1 MSASGPL
8 RHSYRTPVPR
18 FDPRRVRR
26 TSCLGRVDILSVE
39 GGAVACLTFPT
50 PNCMLRVP
58 VMSEQKIPR
67 YKAYDHPAGGWGAAG
82 ATAKVLMQQSVI
94 AKGSKALLSMNQ
106 PGGFKCPSCAF
117 PDADHTK
124 KLEFCENGAKAL
136 AWEATKHRATREFF
150 AEHTVQEL
158 MAQSDY
164 WLEMQGRLTEPMRYD
179 PVSDHYV
186 PCSWDEAFALIGRHL
201 QALSSPHEAEFYTS
215 GRTPNE
221 AAFLYSIFV
230 REFGTN
236 NFPDCSNMCHEPT
249 SRGLPPAIG
258 VGKGTIVLDDFE
270 HAEAIFVIGQ
280 NTGTNSPRMMSNL
293 VEARKRNAPIVAVN
307 PMPERALI
315 RFAEPQDVVQ
325 MATFGSTEISSEFV
339 HIRIGGDLA
348 LIKGIMKAMFERE
361 AAGESVLDHEFL
373 TEHTVGLE
381 ALREEVMSLE
391 WSQIVQVSGIKKE
404 QILRCAEIYIRSR
417 ATIIC
422 YGMGLTQHQQGSRLL
437 QQVANLL
444 MLRGN
449 FGKPGAGIAPIRGH
463 SNVQGDRTVG
473 IDEKPTQRY
482 LDQVRD
488 VFGFEPP
495 REHGHHVVESIEAML
510 AGTAKVFIG
519 MGGNFIHAVPDTEIA
534 YRAMRGLELTV
545 GIATKLN
552 RGHLVHGKEA
562 LILPVVARSEWIHT
576 PLGEQFVTIEDA
588 MSNVTASRGVLEP
601 VSEHVLPE
609 VEIVCRMA
617 MATLPDSKVDWA
629 ACMHDYNHVRE
640 LIAAVYPSIY
650 ADFNERIQAPRGF
663 HLDIPPRRREW
674 PTPNGK
680 ANILV
685 LPGLEVND
693 LVEDPTMLRLAT
705 VRSHDQYNTTIYSY
719 NDRYRGVY
727 NDRMILF
734 MNLEDRVARGI
745 GKEEQVSLETISSD
759 GVCRRVDGLTV
770 LDYPMPRGAIA
781 GYYPELN
788 PLLPLDYFDRI
799 SGTPAAK
806 SIPVR
811 VVISQ

>member
-1 MSASGPL
+1 
-8 RHSYRTPVPR
+8 
-18 FDPRRVRR
+18 
-26 TSCLGRVDILSVE
+26 
-39 GGAVACLTFPT
+39 
-50 PNCMLRVP
+50 
-58 VMSEQKIPR
+58 MSEQKPPR
-67 YKAYDHPAGGWGAAG
+67 YKPYNQPAGGWGAAG
-82 ATAKVLMQQSVI
+82 ATAKVLLQQSVI
-94 AKGSKALLSMNQ
+94 GKGSKALLAMNQ

-117 PDADHTK
+117 PDADERK

-136 AWEATKHRATREFF
+136 AWEATQFRAGRELF
-150 AEHTVQEL
+150 AQYTVTEL
-158 MAQSDY
+158 MAQTDY

-179 PVSDHYV
+179 AATDHYV
-186 PCSWDEAFALIGRHL
+186 PCSWDDAFALIGRHL
-201 QALSSPHEAEFYTS
+201 QALDSPHQAEFYTS

-258 VGKGTIVLDDFE
+258 VGKGTIVLQDFE

-293 VEARKRNAPIVAVN
+293 VEARKRGIPIVAVN

-325 MATFGSTEISSEFV
+325 MATFGSTEITSEFV

-348 LIKGIMKAMFERE
+348 LIKGMMKVMFERE
-361 AAGESVLDHEFL
+361 AQGERVLDHDFL
-373 TEHTVGLE
+373 SEHTVGLE
-381 ALREEVMSLE
+381 ALREDVMAQDWDE
-391 WSQIVQVSGIKKE
+391 IVQVSGISQA
-404 QILRCAEIYIRSR
+404 QIRRCAEIYIRSK
-417 ATIIC
+417 ATVIC
-422 YGMGLTQHQQGSRLL
+422 YGMGLTQHQYGSRLL
-437 QQVANLL
+437 QQVASLL

-449 FGKPGAGIAPIRGH
+449 FGKPGAGIGPIRGH

-473 IDEKPTQRY
+473 IDEKPKPAY
-482 LDQVRD
+482 LDRVQQ
-488 VFGFEPP
+488 VFGFDPP

-510 AGTAKVFIG
+510 DGSAKVFIG
-519 MGGNFIHAVPDTEIA
+519 LGGNFIHAVPDTPRA
-534 YRAMRGLELTV
+534 YEAMRGLDLTV

-552 RGHLVHGKEA
+552 RGHLVHGRDA
-562 LILPVVARSEWIHT
+562 LILPVVARSERIVT
-576 PLGEQFVTIEDA
+576 PAGEQFVTIEDA

-601 VSEHVLPE
+601 VSTEVLPE

-617 MATLPDSKVDWA
+617 MAALPDSKVDWA
-629 ACMHDYNHVRE
+629 RCMHDYAPIRD
-640 LIAAVYPSIY
+640 LIAAVYPEIY
-650 ADFNERIQAPRGF
+650 TGFNERIQQPHGF
-663 HLDIPPRRREW
+663 HLDIPPRRRVW

-685 LPGLEVND
+685 MPGLDVD
-693 LVEDPTMLRLAT
+693 DPVHDPDMLRLAT

-727 NDRMILF
+727 NDRMVLF
-734 MNLEDRVARGI
+734 MNIEDRLARGLQ
-745 GKEEQVSLETISSD
+745 KEALVSLETISGD
-759 GVCRRVDGLTV
+759 GVQRRIEGLTV
-770 LDYPMPRGAIA
+770 LDYPMPRGALA

-788 PLLPLDYFDRI
+788 PLLPLDYYDRI

-811 VVISQ
+811 VQAMAAAIA

>member
-1 MSASGPL
+1 
-8 RHSYRTPVPR
+8 
-18 FDPRRVRR
+18 
-26 TSCLGRVDILSVE
+26 
-39 GGAVACLTFPT
+39 
-50 PNCMLRVP
+50 
-58 VMSEQKIPR
+58 MSEQKPPR
-67 YKAYDHPAGGWGAAG
+67 YKPYNQPAGGWGAAG
-82 ATAKVLMQQSVI
+82 ATAKVLLQQSVI
-94 AKGSKALLSMNQ
+94 GKGSKALLAMNQ

-117 PDADHTK
+117 PDADERK

-136 AWEATKHRATREFF
+136 AWEATQFRAGRELF
-150 AEHTVQEL
+150 AQHTVTEL
-158 MAQSDY
+158 MAQTDY

-179 PVSDHYV
+179 AATDHYV
-186 PCSWDEAFALIGRHL
+186 PCSWDDAFALIGRHL
-201 QALSSPHEAEFYTS
+201 QALDSPHQAEFYTS

-258 VGKGTIVLDDFE
+258 VGKGTIVLQDFE

-293 VEARKRNAPIVAVN
+293 VEARKRGIPIVAVN

-325 MATFGSTEISSEFV
+325 MATFGSTEITSEFV

-348 LIKGIMKAMFERE
+348 LIKGMMKVMFERE
-361 AAGESVLDHEFL
+361 AQGERVLDHDFL
-373 TEHTVGLE
+373 SEHTVGLE
-381 ALREEVMSLE
+381 ALREDVMAQDWDE
-391 WSQIVQVSGIKKE
+391 IVQVSGISQA
-404 QILRCAEIYIRSR
+404 QIRRCAEIYIRSK
-417 ATIIC
+417 ATVIC
-422 YGMGLTQHQQGSRLL
+422 YGMGLTQHQYGSRLL
-437 QQVANLL
+437 QQVASLL

-449 FGKPGAGIAPIRGH
+449 FGKPGAGIGPIRGH

-473 IDEKPTQRY
+473 IDEKPKPAY
-482 LDQVRD
+482 LDRVQQ
-488 VFGFEPP
+488 VFGFDPP

-510 AGTAKVFIG
+510 DGSARVFIG
-519 MGGNFIHAVPDTEIA
+519 LGGNFIHAVPDTPRA
-534 YRAMRGLELTV
+534 YEAMRGLDLTV

-552 RGHLVHGKEA
+552 RGHLVHGRDA
-562 LILPVVARSEWIHT
+562 LILPVVARSERIVT
-576 PLGEQFVTIEDA
+576 PAGEQFVTIEDA

-601 VSEHVLPE
+601 VSTEVLPE

-617 MATLPDSKVDWA
+617 MAALPDSKVDWA
-629 ACMHDYNHVRE
+629 RCMHDYAPIRD
-640 LIAAVYPSIY
+640 LIAAVYPEIY
-650 ADFNERIQAPRGF
+650 TGFNERIQQPHGF
-663 HLDIPPRRREW
+663 HLDIPPRRRVW

-685 LPGLEVND
+685 MPGLDVD
-693 LVEDPTMLRLAT
+693 DPVHDPDMLRLAT

-727 NDRMILF
+727 NDRMVLF
-734 MNLEDRVARGI
+734 MNIEDRLARGLQ
-745 GKEEQVSLETISSD
+745 KEALVSLETISGD
-759 GVCRRVDGLTV
+759 GVQRRIEGLTV
-770 LDYPMPRGAIA
+770 LDYPMPRGALA

-788 PLLPLDYFDRI
+788 PLLPLDYYDRI

-811 VVISQ
+811 VQAMAAAIA

>member
-1 MSASGPL
+1 
-8 RHSYRTPVPR
+8 
-18 FDPRRVRR
+18 
-26 TSCLGRVDILSVE
+26 
-39 GGAVACLTFPT
+39 
-50 PNCMLRVP
+50 
-58 VMSEQKIPR
+58 MSEQKPPR
-67 YKAYDHPAGGWGAAG
+67 YKPYNQPAGGWGAAG
-82 ATAKVLMQQSVI
+82 ATARVLLQQSVI
-94 AKGSKALLSMNQ
+94 GKGAKALLAMNQ

-117 PDADHTK
+117 PDADERR

-136 AWEATKHRATREFF
+136 AWEATEFRTGRELF
-150 AEHTVQEL
+150 ARHTVTEL
-158 MAQSDY
+158 MAQTDY

-179 PVSDHYV
+179 AATDHYV
-186 PCSWDEAFALIGRHL
+186 PCSWDDAFALIGRHL
-201 QALSSPHEAEFYTS
+201 QALDSPHQAEFYTS

-258 VGKGTIVLDDFE
+258 VGKGTIVLQDFE

-293 VEARKRNAPIVAVN
+293 VEARKRGIPIVAVN
-307 PMPERALI
+307 PMPERAPI

-325 MATFGSTEISSEFV
+325 MATLGSTEITSEFV

-348 LIKGIMKAMFERE
+348 LIKGMMKVMFERE
-361 AAGESVLDHEFL
+361 AQGERVLDHDFL
-373 TEHTVGLE
+373 SEHTVGLE
-381 ALREEVMSLE
+381 ALREDVMAQD
-391 WSQIVQVSGIKKE
+391 WDQIVQVSGISQA
-404 QILRCAEIYIRSR
+404 QIRRCAEIYIRSK
-417 ATIIC
+417 ATVIC
-422 YGMGLTQHQQGSRLL
+422 YGMGLTQHQYGSRLL

-444 MLRGN
+444 LLRGN
-449 FGKPGAGIAPIRGH
+449 FGKPGAGIGPIRGH

-473 IDEKPTQRY
+473 IDEKPKPAY
-482 LDQVRD
+482 LDRVQQ
-488 VFGFEPP
+488 VFGFDPP

-510 AGTAKVFIG
+510 AGSAKVFIG
-519 MGGNFIHAVPDTEIA
+519 LGGNFIHAVPDTPRA
-534 YRAMRGLELTV
+534 YEAMRGLDLTV

-552 RGHLVHGKEA
+552 RGHLVHGRDA
-562 LILPVVARSEWIHT
+562 LILPVVARSERIVT
-576 PLGEQFVTIEDA
+576 PAGEQFVTIEDA

-601 VSEHVLPE
+601 VSADVLPE

-617 MATLPDSKVDWA
+617 LATLPDSRVDWA
-629 ACMHDYNHVRE
+629 GCMHDYALIRE
-640 LIAAVYPSIY
+640 LIAAVYPEIY
-650 ADFNERIQAPRGF
+650 TGFNERIQQPHGF
-663 HLDIPPRRREW
+663 HLDIPPRRRVW

-685 LPGLEVND
+685 MPGLDVD
-693 LVEDPTMLRLAT
+693 DPVHDPDMLRLAT

-727 NDRMILF
+727 NDRMVLF
-734 MNLEDRVARGI
+734 MNIEDRLARGLE
-745 GKEEQVSLETISSD
+745 KEARVILETISGD
-759 GVCRRVDGLTV
+759 GVQRRVEGLTV
-770 LDYPMPRGAIA
+770 LDYPMPRGALA

-788 PLLPLDYFDRI
+788 PLLPLDYYDRI

-811 VVISQ
+811 MRAMAAVA

>member
-1 MSASGPL
+1 
-8 RHSYRTPVPR
+8 
-18 FDPRRVRR
+18 
-26 TSCLGRVDILSVE
+26 
-39 GGAVACLTFPT
+39 
-50 PNCMLRVP
+50 
-58 VMSEQKIPR
+58 MSEQKPLR
-67 YKAYDHPAGGWGAAG
+67 YKPYNQPAGGWGAAG
-82 ATAKVLMQQSVI
+82 ATAKVLLQQSVI
-94 AKGSKALLSMNQ
+94 GKGSKALLAMNQ

-117 PDADHTK
+117 PDADERK

-136 AWEATKHRATREFF
+136 AWEATQFRAGRELF
-150 AEHTVQEL
+150 ARYTVTEL
-158 MAQSDY
+158 MAQTDY

-179 PVSDHYV
+179 AATDHYV
-186 PCSWDEAFALIGRHL
+186 PCSWDDAFALIGRHL
-201 QALSSPHEAEFYTS
+201 QALDSPHQAEFYTS

-258 VGKGTIVLDDFE
+258 VGKGTIVLQDFE

-293 VEARKRNAPIVAVN
+293 VEARKRGIPIVAVN

-325 MATFGSTEISSEFV
+325 MATFGSTEITSEFV

-348 LIKGIMKAMFERE
+348 LIKGMMKVMFERE
-361 AAGESVLDHEFL
+361 AQGERVLDHDFL
-373 TEHTVGLE
+373 SEHTVGLE
-381 ALREEVMSLE
+381 ALREDVMAQD
-391 WSQIVQVSGIKKE
+391 WDQIVQVSGISQA
-404 QILRCAEIYIRSR
+404 QIRRCAEIYIRSK
-417 ATIIC
+417 ATVIC
-422 YGMGLTQHQQGSRLL
+422 YGMGLTQHQYGSRLL

-444 MLRGN
+444 LLRGN
-449 FGKPGAGIAPIRGH
+449 FGKPGAGIGPIRGH

-473 IDEKPTQRY
+473 IDEKPKPAY
-482 LDQVRD
+482 LDRVQQ
-488 VFGFEPP
+488 VFGFDPP

-510 AGTAKVFIG
+510 DGSAKVFIG
-519 MGGNFIHAVPDTEIA
+519 LGGNFIHAVPDTPRA
-534 YRAMRGLELTV
+534 YEAMRGLELTV

-552 RGHLVHGKEA
+552 RGHLVHGRDA
-562 LILPVVARSEWIHT
+562 LILPVVARSERIVT
-576 PLGEQFVTIEDA
+576 PAGEQFVTIEDA

-601 VSEHVLPE
+601 VSAEVLPE

-617 MATLPDSKVDWA
+617 LATLPDSRVDWA
-629 ACMHDYNHVRE
+629 GCMHDYAPIRE
-640 LIAAVYPSIY
+640 LIAAVYPEIY
-650 ADFNERIQAPRGF
+650 TGFNERIQQPHGF
-663 HLDIPPRRREW
+663 HLDIPPRRRVW

-685 LPGLEVND
+685 MPGLDVD
-693 LVEDPTMLRLAT
+693 DPVHDPDMLRLAT

-727 NDRMILF
+727 NDRMVLF
-734 MNLEDRVARGI
+734 MNIEDRLARGLEK
-745 GKEEQVSLETISSD
+745 GALVSLETISGD
-759 GVCRRVDGLTV
+759 GVQRRIEGLTV
-770 LDYPMPRGAIA
+770 LDYPMPRGALA

-788 PLLPLDYFDRI
+788 PLLPLDYYDRI

-811 VVISQ
+811 MRAMPAAIA

>member
-1 MSASGPL
+1 
-8 RHSYRTPVPR
+8 
-18 FDPRRVRR
+18 
-26 TSCLGRVDILSVE
+26 
-39 GGAVACLTFPT
+39 
-50 PNCMLRVP
+50 
-58 VMSEQKIPR
+58 MSEQKPPR
-67 YKAYDHPAGGWGAAG
+67 YKPYNQPAGGWGAAG
-82 ATAKVLMQQSVI
+82 ATAKVLLQQSVI
-94 AKGSKALLSMNQ
+94 GKGSKALLAMNQ

-117 PDADHTK
+117 PDADERK

-136 AWEATKHRATREFF
+136 AWEATQFRAGRALF
-150 AEHTVQEL
+150 AQHTVTEL
-158 MAQSDY
+158 MAQTDY

-179 PVSDHYV
+179 AATDHYV
-186 PCSWDEAFALIGRHL
+186 PCSWDDAFALIGRHL
-201 QALSSPHEAEFYTS
+201 QALDSPHQAEFYTS

-258 VGKGTIVLDDFE
+258 VGKGTIVLQDFE

-293 VEARKRNAPIVAVN
+293 VEARKRGIPIVAVN

-325 MATFGSTEISSEFV
+325 MATFGSTEITSEFV

-348 LIKGIMKAMFERE
+348 LIKGMMKVMFERE
-361 AAGESVLDHEFL
+361 AQGERVLDHDFL
-373 TEHTVGLE
+373 SEHTVGLE
-381 ALREEVMSLE
+381 ALREDVMAQDWDE
-391 WSQIVQVSGIKKE
+391 IVQVSGISQA
-404 QILRCAEIYIRSR
+404 QIRRCAEIYIRSK
-417 ATIIC
+417 ATVIC
-422 YGMGLTQHQQGSRLL
+422 YGMGLTQHQYGSRLL
-437 QQVANLL
+437 QQVASLL

-449 FGKPGAGIAPIRGH
+449 FGKPGAGIGPIRGH

-473 IDEKPTQRY
+473 IDEKPKPAY
-482 LDQVRD
+482 LDRVQQ
-488 VFGFEPP
+488 VFGFDPP
-495 REHGHHVVESIEAML
+495 RKHGHHVVESIEAML
-510 AGTAKVFIG
+510 DGSAKVFIG
-519 MGGNFIHAVPDTEIA
+519 LGGNFIHAVPDTPRA
-534 YRAMRGLELTV
+534 YEAMRGLDLTV

-552 RGHLVHGKEA
+552 RGHLVHGRDA
-562 LILPVVARSEWIHT
+562 LILPVVARSERIVT
-576 PLGEQFVTIEDA
+576 PVGEQFVTIEDA

-601 VSEHVLPE
+601 VSTEVLPE

-617 MATLPDSKVDWA
+617 MAALPHSKVDWA
-629 ACMHDYNHVRE
+629 RCMHDYAPIRD
-640 LIAAVYPSIY
+640 LIAAVYPEIY
-650 ADFNERIQAPRGF
+650 TGFNERIQQPHGF
-663 HLDIPPRRREW
+663 HLDIPPRRRVW

-685 LPGLEVND
+685 MPGLDVD
-693 LVEDPTMLRLAT
+693 DPVHDPDMLRLAT

-727 NDRMILF
+727 NDRMVLF
-734 MNLEDRVARGI
+734 MNIEDRLARGLQ
-745 GKEEQVSLETISSD
+745 KEALVSLETISGD
-759 GVCRRVDGLTV
+759 GVQRRIEGLTV
-770 LDYPMPRGAIA
+770 LDYPMPRGALA

-788 PLLPLDYFDRI
+788 PLLPLDYYDRI

-811 VVISQ
+811 VQAMAAAIA

>member
-1 MSASGPL
+1 
-8 RHSYRTPVPR
+8 
-18 FDPRRVRR
+18 
-26 TSCLGRVDILSVE
+26 
-39 GGAVACLTFPT
+39 
-50 PNCMLRVP
+50 
-58 VMSEQKIPR
+58 MSEQKPPR
-67 YKAYDHPAGGWGAAG
+67 YKPYNQPAGGWGAAG
-82 ATAKVLMQQSVI
+82 ATAKVLLQQSVI
-94 AKGSKALLSMNQ
+94 GKGSKALLAMNQ

-117 PDADHTK
+117 PDADERK

-136 AWEATKHRATREFF
+136 AWEATQFRAGRELF
-150 AEHTVQEL
+150 AQHTVTEL
-158 MAQSDY
+158 MAQTDY

-179 PVSDHYV
+179 ASTDHYV

-201 QALSSPHEAEFYTS
+201 QALDSPHQAEFYTS

-258 VGKGTIVLDDFE
+258 VGKGTIVLQDFE

-293 VEARKRNAPIVAVN
+293 VEARKRGIPIVAVN

-315 RFAEPQDVVQ
+315 RFAEPQDMVQ
-325 MATFGSTEISSEFV
+325 MATFGSTEITSEFV

-348 LIKGIMKAMFERE
+348 LIKGMMKVMFERE
-361 AAGESVLDHEFL
+361 AQGERVLDHDFL
-373 TEHTVGLE
+373 AEHTVGLD
-381 ALREEVMSLE
+381 ALRADVMAQDWNE
-391 WSQIVQVSGIKKE
+391 IVQVSGITQA
-404 QILRCAEIYIRSR
+404 QIRRCAEIYIRSK
-417 ATIIC
+417 ATVIC
-422 YGMGLTQHQQGSRLL
+422 YGMGLTQHQYGSTLL

-444 MLRGN
+444 LLRGN
-449 FGKPGAGIAPIRGH
+449 FGKPGAGIGPIRGH

-473 IDEKPTQRY
+473 IDEKPKPAY
-482 LDQVRD
+482 LDRVQQ
-488 VFGFEPP
+488 VFGFDPP

-510 AGTAKVFIG
+510 DGSAKVFIG
-519 MGGNFIHAVPDTEIA
+519 MGGNFIHAVPDTPRA
-534 YRAMRGLELTV
+534 YEAMRGLELTV

-552 RGHLVHGKEA
+552 RGHLVHGRDA
-562 LILPVVARSEWIHT
+562 LILPVVARSERIVT
-576 PLGEQFVTIEDA
+576 PAGEQFVTIEDA

-601 VSEHVLPE
+601 VSTDVLPE

-617 MATLPDSKVDWA
+617 VATLPHSQVDWA
-629 ACMHDYNHVRE
+629 GCMHDYAPIRE
-640 LIAAVYPSIY
+640 LIAAVYPEIY
-650 ADFNERIQAPRGF
+650 TGFNERIQQPHGF
-663 HLDIPPRRREW
+663 HLDIPPRRRVW

-685 LPGLEVND
+685 MPGLDVD
-693 LVEDPTMLRLAT
+693 APVDDPEMLRLAT

-727 NDRMILF
+727 NDRMVLF
-734 MNLEDRVARGI
+734 MNIEDRLARGLE
-745 GKEEQVSLETISSD
+745 KEALVSLETISGD
-759 GVCRRVDGLTV
+759 GVNRRIEGLTV
-770 LDYPMPRGAIA
+770 LDYPMPRGALA

-788 PLLPLDYFDRI
+788 PLLPLDYYDRV

-811 VVISQ
+811 MRAMAEAIA

>member
-1 MSASGPL
+1 
-8 RHSYRTPVPR
+8 
-18 FDPRRVRR
+18 
-26 TSCLGRVDILSVE
+26 
-39 GGAVACLTFPT
+39 
-50 PNCMLRVP
+50 
-58 VMSEQKIPR
+58 MSEQKPPR
-67 YKAYDHPAGGWGAAG
+67 YKPYNQPAGGWGAAG
-82 ATAKVLMQQSVI
+82 ATAKVLLQQSVI
-94 AKGSKALLSMNQ
+94 GKGSKALLAMNQ

-117 PDADHTK
+117 PDADERK

-136 AWEATKHRATREFF
+136 AWEATQFRAGRELF
-150 AEHTVQEL
+150 AQHTVTEL
-158 MAQSDY
+158 MAQTDY

-179 PVSDHYV
+179 ASTDHYV

-201 QALSSPHEAEFYTS
+201 QALDSPHQAEFYTS

-258 VGKGTIVLDDFE
+258 VGKGTIVLQDFE

-293 VEARKRNAPIVAVN
+293 VEARKRGIPIVAVN

-315 RFAEPQDVVQ
+315 RFAEPQDMVQ
-325 MATFGSTEISSEFV
+325 MATFGSTEITSEFV

-348 LIKGIMKAMFERE
+348 LIKGMMKVMFERE
-361 AAGESVLDHEFL
+361 AQGERVLDHEFL
-373 TEHTVGLE
+373 SEHTVGLE
-381 ALREEVMSLE
+381 ALREDVLAQDWDE
-391 WSQIVQVSGIKKE
+391 IVQVSGITQA
-404 QILRCAEIYIRSR
+404 QIRRCAEIYIRSK
-417 ATIIC
+417 ATVIC
-422 YGMGLTQHQQGSRLL
+422 YGMGLTQHQYGSTLL

-444 MLRGN
+444 LLRGN
-449 FGKPGAGIAPIRGH
+449 FGKPGAGIGPIRGH

-473 IDEKPTQRY
+473 IDEKPKPAY
-482 LDQVRD
+482 LDRVQQ
-488 VFGFEPP
+488 VFGFDPP

-510 AGTAKVFIG
+510 DGSAKVFIG
-519 MGGNFIHAVPDTEIA
+519 MGGNFIHAVPDTPRA
-534 YRAMRGLELTV
+534 YEAMRGLELTV

-552 RGHLVHGKEA
+552 RGHLVHGRDA
-562 LILPVVARSEWIHT
+562 LILPVVARSERIVT
-576 PLGEQFVTIEDA
+576 PAGEQFVTIEDA

-601 VSEHVLPE
+601 VSTDVLPE

-617 MATLPDSKVDWA
+617 MATLPHSKVDWA
-629 ACMHDYNHVRE
+629 GCMHDYAPIRE
-640 LIAAVYPSIY
+640 LIAAVYPEIY
-650 ADFNERIQAPRGF
+650 TGFNERIQQPHGF
-663 HLDIPPRRREW
+663 HLDIPPRRRVW

-685 LPGLEVND
+685 MPGLDVD
-693 LVEDPTMLRLAT
+693 APVDDPGMLRLAT

-727 NDRMILF
+727 NDRMVLF
-734 MNLEDRVARGI
+734 MNIEDRLARGLE
-745 GKEEQVSLETISSD
+745 KEALVCLETISGD
-759 GVCRRVDGLTV
+759 GVQRRIEGLTV
-770 LDYPMPRGAIA
+770 LDYPMPRGALA

-788 PLLPLDYFDRI
+788 PLLPLDYYDRV

-811 VVISQ
+811 MRAMAEAIA

>member
-1 MSASGPL
+1 
-8 RHSYRTPVPR
+8 
-18 FDPRRVRR
+18 
-26 TSCLGRVDILSVE
+26 
-39 GGAVACLTFPT
+39 
-50 PNCMLRVP
+50 
-58 VMSEQKIPR
+58 MSEQKPPR
-67 YKAYDHPAGGWGAAG
+67 YKPYNQPAGGWGAAG
-82 ATAKVLMQQSVI
+82 ATAKVLLQQSVI
-94 AKGSKALLSMNQ
+94 GKGSKALLAMNQ

-117 PDADHTK
+117 PDADERK

-136 AWEATKHRATREFF
+136 AWEATQFRAGRELF
-150 AEHTVQEL
+150 AQHTVTEL
-158 MAQSDY
+158 MAQTDY

-179 PVSDHYV
+179 ASTDHYV

-201 QALSSPHEAEFYTS
+201 QALDSPHQAEFYTS

-258 VGKGTIVLDDFE
+258 VGKGTIVLQDFE

-293 VEARKRNAPIVAVN
+293 VEARKRGIPIVAVN

-315 RFAEPQDVVQ
+315 RFAEPQDMVQ
-325 MATFGSTEISSEFV
+325 MATFGSTEITSEFV

-348 LIKGIMKAMFERE
+348 LIKGMMKVMFERE
-361 AAGESVLDHEFL
+361 AQGERVLDHEFL
-373 TEHTVGLE
+373 SEHTVGLE
-381 ALREEVMSLE
+381 ALREDVLAQDWDE
-391 WSQIVQVSGIKKE
+391 IVEVSGITQA
-404 QILRCAEIYIRSR
+404 QIRRCAEIYIRSK
-417 ATIIC
+417 ATVIC
-422 YGMGLTQHQQGSRLL
+422 YGMGLTQHQYGSTLL

-444 MLRGN
+444 LLRGN
-449 FGKPGAGIAPIRGH
+449 FGKPGAGIGPIRGH

-473 IDEKPTQRY
+473 IDEKPKPAY
-482 LDQVRD
+482 LDRVQQ
-488 VFGFEPP
+488 VFGFDPP

-510 AGTAKVFIG
+510 DGSAKVFIG
-519 MGGNFIHAVPDTEIA
+519 MGGNFIHAVPDTPRA
-534 YRAMRGLELTV
+534 YEAMRGLELTV

-552 RGHLVHGKEA
+552 RGHLVHGRDA
-562 LILPVVARSEWIHT
+562 LILPVVARSERIVT
-576 PLGEQFVTIEDA
+576 PAGEQFVTIEDA

-601 VSEHVLPE
+601 VSTDVLPE

-617 MATLPDSKVDWA
+617 MATLPHSKVDWA
-629 ACMHDYNHVRE
+629 GCMHDYAPIRE
-640 LIAAVYPSIY
+640 LIAAVYPEIY
-650 ADFNERIQAPRGF
+650 TGFNERIQQPHGF
-663 HLDIPPRRREW
+663 HLDIPPRRRVW

-685 LPGLEVND
+685 MPGLDVD
-693 LVEDPTMLRLAT
+693 APVDDPEMLRLAT

-727 NDRMILF
+727 NDRMVLF
-734 MNLEDRVARGI
+734 MNIEDRLARGLE
-745 GKEEQVSLETISSD
+745 KEALVSLETISGD
-759 GVCRRVDGLTV
+759 GVNRRIEGLTV
-770 LDYPMPRGAIA
+770 LDYPMPRGALA

-788 PLLPLDYFDRI
+788 PLLPLDYYDRV

-811 VVISQ
+811 MRAMAEAIA

>member
-1 MSASGPL
+1 
-8 RHSYRTPVPR
+8 
-18 FDPRRVRR
+18 
-26 TSCLGRVDILSVE
+26 
-39 GGAVACLTFPT
+39 
-50 PNCMLRVP
+50 
-58 VMSEQKIPR
+58 MSEQKPPR
-67 YKAYDHPAGGWGAAG
+67 YKPYDQPAGGWGAAG
-82 ATAKVLMQQSVI
+82 ATAKVLLQQSVI
-94 AKGSKALLSMNQ
+94 GKGSKALLAMNQ

-117 PDADHTK
+117 PDADERK

-136 AWEATKHRATREFF
+136 AWEATQFRAGRELF
-150 AEHTVQEL
+150 ARYTVTEL
-158 MAQSDY
+158 MAQTDY

-179 PVSDHYV
+179 AATDHYV
-186 PCSWDEAFALIGRHL
+186 PCSWDDAFALIGRHL
-201 QALSSPHEAEFYTS
+201 QALDSPHQAEFYTS

-258 VGKGTIVLDDFE
+258 VGKGTIVLQDFE

-293 VEARKRNAPIVAVN
+293 VEARKRGIPIVAVN

-325 MATFGSTEISSEFV
+325 MATFGSTAITSEFV

-348 LIKGIMKAMFERE
+348 LIKGMMKVMFERE
-361 AAGESVLDHEFL
+361 AQGERVLDHAFL
-373 TEHTVGLE
+373 AEHTVGLE
-381 ALREEVMSLE
+381 ALREDVLAQD
-391 WSQIVQVSGIKKE
+391 WDQIVQVSGISQA
-404 QILRCAEIYIRSR
+404 QIHRCAEIYIRSN
-417 ATIIC
+417 ATVIC
-422 YGMGLTQHQQGSRLL
+422 YGMGLTQHQYGSRLL

-449 FGKPGAGIAPIRGH
+449 FGKPGAGIGPIRGH

-473 IDEKPTQRY
+473 IDEKPKPAY
-482 LDQVRD
+482 LDRVQQ
-488 VFGFEPP
+488 VFGFDPP

-510 AGTAKVFIG
+510 DGSAKVFIG
-519 MGGNFIHAVPDTEIA
+519 LGGNFIHAVPDTPRA
-534 YRAMRGLELTV
+534 YEAMRGLELTV

-552 RGHLVHGKEA
+552 RGHLVHGRDA
-562 LILPVVARSEWIHT
+562 LILPVVARSERIVT
-576 PLGEQFVTIEDA
+576 PAGEQFVTIEDA

-601 VSEHVLPE
+601 VSADVLPE

-617 MATLPDSKVDWA
+617 LATLPDSRVDWA
-629 ACMHDYNHVRE
+629 GCMHDYAPIRE
-640 LIAAVYPSIY
+640 LIAAVYPEIY
-650 ADFNERIQAPRGF
+650 TGFNERIQQPQGF
-663 HLDIPPRRREW
+663 HLDIPPRRRVW
-674 PTPNGK
+674 PTPNRK

-685 LPGLEVND
+685 MPGLDVD
-693 LVEDPTMLRLAT
+693 DPVHDPEMLRLAT

-727 NDRMILF
+727 NDRMVLF
-734 MNLEDRVARGI
+734 MNIEDRLARGLE
-745 GKEEQVSLETISSD
+745 KEARVSLETISSD
-759 GVCRRVDGLTV
+759 GVQRRIEGLTV
-770 LDYPMPRGAIA
+770 LDYPMPRGALA

-788 PLLPLDYFDRI
+788 PLLPLDYYDRI

-811 VVISQ
+811 MRPMAAAIG

>member
-1 MSASGPL
+1 
-8 RHSYRTPVPR
+8 
-18 FDPRRVRR
+18 
-26 TSCLGRVDILSVE
+26 
-39 GGAVACLTFPT
+39 
-50 PNCMLRVP
+50 
-58 VMSEQKIPR
+58 MSEQKPPR
-67 YKAYDHPAGGWGAAG
+67 YKPYNQPAGGWGAAG
-82 ATAKVLMQQSVI
+82 ATAKVLLQQSVI
-94 AKGSKALLSMNQ
+94 GKGSKALLAMNQ

-117 PDADHTK
+117 PDADERK

-136 AWEATKHRATREFF
+136 AWEATQFRAGRELF
-150 AEHTVQEL
+150 ARHTVTEL
-158 MAQSDY
+158 MAQTDY

-179 PVSDHYV
+179 AATDHYV
-186 PCSWDEAFALIGRHL
+186 PCSWDDAFALIGRHL
-201 QALSSPHEAEFYTS
+201 QALDSPHQAEFYTS

-258 VGKGTIVLDDFE
+258 VGKGTIVLQDFE

-293 VEARKRNAPIVAVN
+293 VEARKRGIPIVAVN

-315 RFAEPQDVVQ
+315 RFAEPQDMVQ
-325 MATFGSTEISSEFV
+325 MATFGSTEITSEFV

-348 LIKGIMKAMFERE
+348 LIKGMMKVMFERE
-361 AAGESVLDHEFL
+361 AQGERVLDHAFL
-373 TEHTVGLE
+373 AEHTVGLE
-381 ALREEVMSLE
+381 ALREDVMAQDWDE
-391 WSQIVQVSGIKKE
+391 IVQVSGISQA
-404 QILRCAEIYIRSR
+404 QIRRCAEIYIRSN
-417 ATIIC
+417 ATVIC
-422 YGMGLTQHQQGSRLL
+422 YGMGLTQHQYGSRLL

-444 MLRGN
+444 LLRGN
-449 FGKPGAGIAPIRGH
+449 FGKPGAGIGPIRGH

-473 IDEKPTQRY
+473 IDEKPKPAY
-482 LDQVRD
+482 LDRVQQ
-488 VFGFEPP
+488 VFGFDPP

-510 AGTAKVFIG
+510 DGSAKVFIG
-519 MGGNFIHAVPDTEIA
+519 LGGNFIHAVPDTPRA
-534 YRAMRGLELTV
+534 YEAMRGLDLTV

-552 RGHLVHGKEA
+552 RGHLVHGRDA
-562 LILPVVARSEWIHT
+562 LILPVVARSERIFT
-576 PLGEQFVTIEDA
+576 PAGEQFVTIEDA

-601 VSEHVLPE
+601 VSADVLPE

-617 MATLPDSKVDWA
+617 LATLPDSRVDWA
-629 ACMHDYNHVRE
+629 GCMHDYAPIRE
-640 LIAAVYPSIY
+640 LIAAVYPEIY
-650 ADFNERIQAPRGF
+650 TGFNERIQQPHGF
-663 HLDIPPRRREW
+663 HLDIPPRRRVW

-685 LPGLEVND
+685 MPGLDVD
-693 LVEDPTMLRLAT
+693 DPVHDPDMLRLAT

-727 NDRMILF
+727 NDRMVLF
-734 MNLEDRVARGI
+734 MNIEDRLARGLD
-745 GKEEQVSLETISSD
+745 KEARVSLETISGD
-759 GVCRRVDGLTV
+759 GVQRRVEGLTV
-770 LDYPMPRGAIA
+770 LDYPMPRGALA

-788 PLLPLDYFDRI
+788 PLLPLDYYDRL

-811 VVISQ
+811 MRAMAAVA

>member
-1 MSASGPL
+1 
-8 RHSYRTPVPR
+8 
-18 FDPRRVRR
+18 
-26 TSCLGRVDILSVE
+26 
-39 GGAVACLTFPT
+39 
-50 PNCMLRVP
+50 
-58 VMSEQKIPR
+58 MSEQKPPR
-67 YKAYDHPAGGWGAAG
+67 YKPYNQPAGGWGAAG
-82 ATAKVLMQQSVI
+82 ATAKVLLQQSVI
-94 AKGSKALLSMNQ
+94 GKGSKALLAMNQ

-117 PDADHTK
+117 PDADERK

-136 AWEATKHRATREFF
+136 AWEATQFRAGRELF
-150 AEHTVQEL
+150 ARYTVTVL
-158 MAQSDY
+158 MAQTDY

-179 PVSDHYV
+179 AATDHYV
-186 PCSWDEAFALIGRHL
+186 PCSWDDAFALIGRHL
-201 QALSSPHEAEFYTS
+201 QALDSPHQAEFYTS

-258 VGKGTIVLDDFE
+258 VGKGTIVLRDFE

-293 VEARKRNAPIVAVN
+293 VDARKRGIPIVAVN

-315 RFAEPQDVVQ
+315 RFAEPQDMVQ
-325 MATFGSTEISSEFV
+325 MAMFGSTEITSEFV

-348 LIKGIMKAMFERE
+348 LIKGMMKVMFERE
-361 AAGESVLDHEFL
+361 AQGERVLDHDFL
-373 TEHTVGLE
+373 SEHTVGLE
-381 ALREEVMSLE
+381 ALREDVMAQDWDE
-391 WSQIVQVSGIKKE
+391 IVQVSGISQA
-404 QILRCAEIYIRSR
+404 QIRRCAEIYIRSN
-417 ATIIC
+417 ATVIC
-422 YGMGLTQHQQGSRLL
+422 YGMGLTQHQYGSRLL

-444 MLRGN
+444 LLRGN
-449 FGKPGAGIAPIRGH
+449 FGKPGAGIGPIRGH

-473 IDEKPTQRY
+473 IDEKPKPAY
-482 LDQVRD
+482 LDRVQQ
-488 VFGFEPP
+488 VFGFDPP

-510 AGTAKVFIG
+510 DGSAKVFIG
-519 MGGNFIHAVPDTEIA
+519 LGGNFIHAVPDTPRA
-534 YRAMRGLELTV
+534 YEAMRGLDLTV

-552 RGHLVHGKEA
+552 RGHLVHGRDA
-562 LILPVVARSEWIHT
+562 LILPVVARSERIVT
-576 PLGEQFVTIEDA
+576 PAGEQFVTIEDA

-601 VSEHVLPE
+601 VSADVLPE

-617 MATLPDSKVDWA
+617 MAALPRSKVDWA
-629 ACMHDYNHVRE
+629 GCMHDYAPIRE
-640 LIAAVYPSIY
+640 LIAAVYPEIY
-650 ADFNERIQAPRGF
+650 TGFNERIQQPHGF
-663 HLDIPPRRREW
+663 HLDIPPRRRVW

-685 LPGLEVND
+685 MPGLDVD
-693 LVEDPTMLRLAT
+693 DPVHDPDMLRLAT

-727 NDRMILF
+727 NDRMVLF
-734 MNLEDRVARGI
+734 MNIEDRLARGLD
-745 GKEEQVSLETISSD
+745 KEALVSLETISGD
-759 GVCRRVDGLTV
+759 GVQRRIEGLTV
-770 LDYPMPRGAIA
+770 LDYPMPRGALA

-788 PLLPLDYFDRI
+788 PLLPLDYYDRI

-811 VVISQ
+811 MRAMAAAIA

>member
-1 MSASGPL
+1 
-8 RHSYRTPVPR
+8 
-18 FDPRRVRR
+18 
-26 TSCLGRVDILSVE
+26 
-39 GGAVACLTFPT
+39 
-50 PNCMLRVP
+50 
-58 VMSEQKIPR
+58 MSEQKPPR
-67 YKAYDHPAGGWGAAG
+67 YKPYNQPAGGWGAAG
-82 ATAKVLMQQSVI
+82 ATAKVLLQQSVI
-94 AKGSKALLSMNQ
+94 GKGSKALLAMNQ

-117 PDADHTK
+117 PDADERK

-136 AWEATKHRATREFF
+136 AWEATQFRAGRELF
-150 AEHTVQEL
+150 AQHTVTEL
-158 MAQSDY
+158 MAQTDY

-179 PVSDHYV
+179 AATDHYV
-186 PCSWDEAFALIGRHL
+186 PCSWDDAFALIGRHL
-201 QALSSPHEAEFYTS
+201 QALDSPHQAEFYTS

-258 VGKGTIVLDDFE
+258 VGKGTIVLQDFE

-293 VEARKRNAPIVAVN
+293 VEARKRGIPIVAVN

-325 MATFGSTEISSEFV
+325 MATFGSTEITSEFV

-348 LIKGIMKAMFERE
+348 LIKGMMKVMFERE
-361 AAGESVLDHEFL
+361 AQGERVLDHDFL
-373 TEHTVGLE
+373 SEHTVGLE
-381 ALREEVMSLE
+381 ALREDVMAQDWDE
-391 WSQIVQVSGIKKE
+391 IVQVSGISQA
-404 QILRCAEIYIRSR
+404 QIRRCAEIYIRSK
-417 ATIIC
+417 ATVIC
-422 YGMGLTQHQQGSRLL
+422 YGMGLTQHQYGSRLL
-437 QQVANLL
+437 QQVASLL

-449 FGKPGAGIAPIRGH
+449 FGKPGAGIGPIRGH

-473 IDEKPTQRY
+473 IDEKPKPAY
-482 LDQVRD
+482 LDRVQQ
-488 VFGFEPP
+488 VFGFDPP

-510 AGTAKVFIG
+510 DGSAKVFIG
-519 MGGNFIHAVPDTEIA
+519 LGGNFIHAVPDTPRA
-534 YRAMRGLELTV
+534 YEAMRGLDLTV

-552 RGHLVHGKEA
+552 RGHLVHGRDA
-562 LILPVVARSEWIHT
+562 LILPVVARSERIVT
-576 PLGEQFVTIEDA
+576 PAGEQFVTIEDA

-601 VSEHVLPE
+601 VSTEVLPE

-617 MATLPDSKVDWA
+617 MAALPDSKVDWA
-629 ACMHDYNHVRE
+629 RCMYDYAPIRD
-640 LIAAVYPSIY
+640 LIAAVYPEIY
-650 ADFNERIQAPRGF
+650 TGFNERIQQPHGF
-663 HLDIPPRRREW
+663 HLDIPPRRRVW

-685 LPGLEVND
+685 MPGLDVD
-693 LVEDPTMLRLAT
+693 DPVHDPDMLRLAT

-727 NDRMILF
+727 NDRMVLF
-734 MNLEDRVARGI
+734 MNIEDRLARGLQ
-745 GKEEQVSLETISSD
+745 KEALVSLETISGD
-759 GVCRRVDGLTV
+759 GVQRRIEGLTV
-770 LDYPMPRGAIA
+770 LDYPMPRGALA

-788 PLLPLDYFDRI
+788 PLLPLDYYDRI

-811 VVISQ
+811 VQAMAAAIA

>member
-1 MSASGPL
+1 
-8 RHSYRTPVPR
+8 
-18 FDPRRVRR
+18 
-26 TSCLGRVDILSVE
+26 
-39 GGAVACLTFPT
+39 
-50 PNCMLRVP
+50 
-58 VMSEQKIPR
+58 MSEQKPPR
-67 YKAYDHPAGGWGAAG
+67 YKPYNLPAGGWGAAG
-82 ATAKVLMQQSVI
+82 ATAKVLLQQSVI
-94 AKGSKALLSMNQ
+94 GKGSKALLAMNQ

-117 PDADHTK
+117 PDADERK

-136 AWEATKHRATREFF
+136 AWEATQFRAGRELF
-150 AEHTVQEL
+150 AQHTVTEL
-158 MAQSDY
+158 MAQTDY

-179 PVSDHYV
+179 AATDHYV
-186 PCSWDEAFALIGRHL
+186 PCSWDDAFALIGRHL
-201 QALSSPHEAEFYTS
+201 QALDSPHQAEFYTS

-258 VGKGTIVLDDFE
+258 VGKGTIVLQDFE

-293 VEARKRNAPIVAVN
+293 VEARKRGIPIVAVN

-325 MATFGSTEISSEFV
+325 MATFGSTEITSEFV

-348 LIKGIMKAMFERE
+348 LIKGIMKVMFERE
-361 AAGESVLDHEFL
+361 AQGERVLDHDFL
-373 TEHTVGLE
+373 SEHTVGLE
-381 ALREEVMSLE
+381 ALREDVMAQDWDE
-391 WSQIVQVSGIKKE
+391 IVQVSGISQA
-404 QILRCAEIYIRSR
+404 QIRRCAEIYIRSK
-417 ATIIC
+417 ATVIC
-422 YGMGLTQHQQGSRLL
+422 YGMGLTQHQYGSRLL

-449 FGKPGAGIAPIRGH
+449 FGKPGAGIGPIRGH

-473 IDEKPTQRY
+473 IDEKPKPAY
-482 LDQVRD
+482 LDRVQQ
-488 VFGFEPP
+488 VFGFDPP

-510 AGTAKVFIG
+510 DGSAKVFIG
-519 MGGNFIHAVPDTEIA
+519 LGGNFIHAVPDTPRA
-534 YRAMRGLELTV
+534 YEAMRGLDLTV

-552 RGHLVHGKEA
+552 RGHLVHGRDA
-562 LILPVVARSEWIHT
+562 LILPVVARSERIVT
-576 PLGEQFVTIEDA
+576 PAGEQFVTIEDA

-601 VSEHVLPE
+601 VSTEVLPE

-617 MATLPDSKVDWA
+617 MAALPHSKVDWA
-629 ACMHDYNHVRE
+629 RCMHDYAPIRD
-640 LIAAVYPSIY
+640 LIAAVYPEIY
-650 ADFNERIQAPRGF
+650 TGFNERIQQPHGF
-663 HLDIPPRRREW
+663 HLDIPPRRRVW

-685 LPGLEVND
+685 MPGLDVD
-693 LVEDPTMLRLAT
+693 DPVHDPDMLRLAT

-727 NDRMILF
+727 NDRMVLF
-734 MNLEDRVARGI
+734 MNIEDRLARGLQ
-745 GKEEQVSLETISSD
+745 KEALVSLETISGD
-759 GVCRRVDGLTV
+759 GVQRRIEGLTV
-770 LDYPMPRGAIA
+770 LDYPMPRGALA

-788 PLLPLDYFDRI
+788 PLLPLDYYDRI

-811 VVISQ
+811 VQAMAAAIA

>member
-1 MSASGPL
+1 
-8 RHSYRTPVPR
+8 
-18 FDPRRVRR
+18 
-26 TSCLGRVDILSVE
+26 
-39 GGAVACLTFPT
+39 
-50 PNCMLRVP
+50 
-58 VMSEQKIPR
+58 MSEQKPPR
-67 YKAYDHPAGGWGAAG
+67 YKPYNQPAGGWGAAG
-82 ATAKVLMQQSVI
+82 ATAKVLLQQSVI
-94 AKGSKALLSMNQ
+94 GKGSKALLAMNQ

-117 PDADHTK
+117 PDADERK

-136 AWEATKHRATREFF
+136 AWEATQFRAGRELF
-150 AEHTVQEL
+150 ARYTVTEL
-158 MAQSDY
+158 MAQTDY

-179 PVSDHYV
+179 AATDHYV
-186 PCSWDEAFALIGRHL
+186 PCSWDDAFALIGRHL
-201 QALSSPHEAEFYTS
+201 QALDSPHQAEFYTS

-258 VGKGTIVLDDFE
+258 VGKGTIVLQDFE

-293 VEARKRNAPIVAVN
+293 VEARKRGIPIVAVN

-325 MATFGSTEISSEFV
+325 MATFGSTEITSEFV

-348 LIKGIMKAMFERE
+348 LIKGMMKVMFERE
-361 AAGESVLDHEFL
+361 AQGERVLDHDFL
-373 TEHTVGLE
+373 SEHTVGLE
-381 ALREEVMSLE
+381 ALREDVMTQD
-391 WSQIVQVSGIKKE
+391 WDQIVQVSGISQA
-404 QILRCAEIYIRSR
+404 QIRRCAEIYIRSK
-417 ATIIC
+417 ATVIC
-422 YGMGLTQHQQGSRLL
+422 YGMGLTQHQYGSRLL

-444 MLRGN
+444 LLRGN
-449 FGKPGAGIAPIRGH
+449 FGKPGAGIGPIRGH

-473 IDEKPTQRY
+473 IDEKPKPAY
-482 LDQVRD
+482 LDRVQQ
-488 VFGFEPP
+488 VFGFDPP

-510 AGTAKVFIG
+510 DGSAKVFIG
-519 MGGNFIHAVPDTEIA
+519 LGGNFIHAVPDTPRA
-534 YRAMRGLELTV
+534 YEAMRGLELTV

-552 RGHLVHGKEA
+552 RGHLVHGRDA
-562 LILPVVARSEWIHT
+562 LILPVVARSERIVT
-576 PLGEQFVTIEDA
+576 PAGEQFVTIEDA

-601 VSEHVLPE
+601 VSAEVLPE

-617 MATLPDSKVDWA
+617 LATLPDSRVDWA
-629 ACMHDYNHVRE
+629 GCMHDYAPIRE
-640 LIAAVYPSIY
+640 LIAAVYPEIY
-650 ADFNERIQAPRGF
+650 TGFNERIQQPHGF
-663 HLDIPPRRREW
+663 HLDIPPRRRVW

-685 LPGLEVND
+685 MPGLDVD
-693 LVEDPTMLRLAT
+693 DPVHDPDMLRLAT
-705 VRSHDQYNTTIYSY
+705 VRSHDQYNTTIYSC

-727 NDRMILF
+727 NDRMVLF
-734 MNLEDRVARGI
+734 MNIEDRLARGLE
-745 GKEEQVSLETISSD
+745 KEALVSLETISGD
-759 GVCRRVDGLTV
+759 GVQRRIEGLTV
-770 LDYPMPRGAIA
+770 LDYPMPRGALA

-788 PLLPLDYFDRI
+788 PLLPLDYYDRI

-811 VVISQ
+811 MRAMAAAIA

>member
-1 MSASGPL
+1 
-8 RHSYRTPVPR
+8 
-18 FDPRRVRR
+18 
-26 TSCLGRVDILSVE
+26 
-39 GGAVACLTFPT
+39 
-50 PNCMLRVP
+50 
-58 VMSEQKIPR
+58 MSEQKPPR
-67 YKAYDHPAGGWGAAG
+67 YKPYNQPAGGWGAAG
-82 ATAKVLMQQSVI
+82 ATAKVLLQQSVI
-94 AKGSKALLSMNQ
+94 GKGSKALLAMNQ

-117 PDADHTK
+117 PDADERK

-136 AWEATKHRATREFF
+136 AWEATQFRAGRELF
-150 AEHTVQEL
+150 ARYTVTEL
-158 MAQSDY
+158 MAQTDY

-179 PVSDHYV
+179 AATDHYV
-186 PCSWDEAFALIGRHL
+186 PCSWDDAFALIGRHL
-201 QALSSPHEAEFYTS
+201 QALDSPHQAEFYTS

-258 VGKGTIVLDDFE
+258 VGKGTIVLQDFE

-293 VEARKRNAPIVAVN
+293 VEARKRGIPIVAVN

-325 MATFGSTEISSEFV
+325 MATFGSTEITSEFV

-348 LIKGIMKAMFERE
+348 LIKGMMKVMFERE
-361 AAGESVLDHEFL
+361 AQGERVLDHDFL
-373 TEHTVGLE
+373 SEHTVGLE
-381 ALREEVMSLE
+381 ALREDVMAQD
-391 WSQIVQVSGIKKE
+391 WDQIVQVSGISQA
-404 QILRCAEIYIRSR
+404 QIRRCAEIYIRSK
-417 ATIIC
+417 ATVIC
-422 YGMGLTQHQQGSRLL
+422 YGMGLTQHQYGSRLL

-444 MLRGN
+444 LLRGN
-449 FGKPGAGIAPIRGH
+449 FGKPGAGIGPIRGH

-473 IDEKPTQRY
+473 IDEKPKPAY
-482 LDQVRD
+482 LDRVQQ
-488 VFGFEPP
+488 VFGFDPP

-510 AGTAKVFIG
+510 DGSAKVFIG
-519 MGGNFIHAVPDTEIA
+519 LGGNFIHAVPDTPRA
-534 YRAMRGLELTV
+534 YEAMRGLELTV

-552 RGHLVHGKEA
+552 RGHLVHGRDA
-562 LILPVVARSEWIHT
+562 LILPVVARSERIVT
-576 PLGEQFVTIEDA
+576 PAGEQFVTIEDA

-601 VSEHVLPE
+601 VSAEVLPE

-617 MATLPDSKVDWA
+617 LATLPDSRVDWA
-629 ACMHDYNHVRE
+629 GCMHDYAPIRE
-640 LIAAVYPSIY
+640 LIAAVYPEIY
-650 ADFNERIQAPRGF
+650 TGFNERIQQPHGF
-663 HLDIPPRRREW
+663 HLDIPPRRRVW

-685 LPGLEVND
+685 MPGLDVD
-693 LVEDPTMLRLAT
+693 DPVHDPDMLRLAT

-727 NDRMILF
+727 NDRMVLF
-734 MNLEDRVARGI
+734 MNIEDRLARGLE
-745 GKEEQVSLETISSD
+745 KEALVSLETISGD
-759 GVCRRVDGLTV
+759 GVQRRIEGLTV
-770 LDYPMPRGAIA
+770 LDYPMPRGALA

-788 PLLPLDYFDRI
+788 PLLPLDYYDRI

-811 VVISQ
+811 MRVMAAAIA

>member
-1 MSASGPL
+1 
-8 RHSYRTPVPR
+8 
-18 FDPRRVRR
+18 
-26 TSCLGRVDILSVE
+26 
-39 GGAVACLTFPT
+39 
-50 PNCMLRVP
+50 
-58 VMSEQKIPR
+58 MSEQKPPR
-67 YKAYDHPAGGWGAAG
+67 YKPYNQPAGGWGAAG
-82 ATAKVLMQQSVI
+82 ATAKVLLQQSVI
-94 AKGSKALLSMNQ
+94 GKGSKALLAMNQ

-117 PDADHTK
+117 PDADERK

-136 AWEATKHRATREFF
+136 AWEATQFRAGRELF
-150 AEHTVQEL
+150 ARYTVTEL
-158 MAQSDY
+158 MAQTDY

-179 PVSDHYV
+179 AATDHYV
-186 PCSWDEAFALIGRHL
+186 PCSWDDAFALIGRHL
-201 QALSSPHEAEFYTS
+201 QALDSPHQAEFYTS

-258 VGKGTIVLDDFE
+258 VGKGTIVLQDFE

-293 VEARKRNAPIVAVN
+293 VEARKRGIPIVAVN

-325 MATFGSTEISSEFV
+325 MATFGSTEITSEFV

-348 LIKGIMKAMFERE
+348 LIKGMMKVMFERE
-361 AAGESVLDHEFL
+361 AQGERVLDHDFL
-373 TEHTVGLE
+373 SEHTVGLE
-381 ALREEVMSLE
+381 ALREDVMAQDWE
-391 WSQIVQVSGIKKE
+391 QIVQVSGISQA
-404 QILRCAEIYIRSR
+404 QIRRCAEIYIRSK
-417 ATIIC
+417 ATVIC
-422 YGMGLTQHQQGSRLL
+422 YGMGLTQHQYGSRLL

-444 MLRGN
+444 LLRGN
-449 FGKPGAGIAPIRGH
+449 FGKPGAGIGPIRGH

-473 IDEKPTQRY
+473 IDEKPKPAY
-482 LDQVRD
+482 LDRVQQ
-488 VFGFEPP
+488 VFGFDPP

-510 AGTAKVFIG
+510 DGSAKVFIG
-519 MGGNFIHAVPDTEIA
+519 LGGNFIHAVPDTPRA
-534 YRAMRGLELTV
+534 YEAMRGLELTV

-552 RGHLVHGKEA
+552 RGHLVHGRDA
-562 LILPVVARSEWIHT
+562 LILPVVARSERIVT
-576 PLGEQFVTIEDA
+576 PAGEQFVTIEDA

-601 VSEHVLPE
+601 VSAEVLPE

-617 MATLPDSKVDWA
+617 LATLPDSRVDWA
-629 ACMHDYNHVRE
+629 GCMHDYAPIRE
-640 LIAAVYPSIY
+640 LIAAVYPEIY
-650 ADFNERIQAPRGF
+650 TGFNERIQQPHGF
-663 HLDIPPRRREW
+663 HLDIPPRRRVW

-685 LPGLEVND
+685 MPGLDVD
-693 LVEDPTMLRLAT
+693 DPVHDPDMLRLAT

-727 NDRMILF
+727 NDRMVLF
-734 MNLEDRVARGI
+734 MNIEDRLARGLE
-745 GKEEQVSLETISSD
+745 KEALVSLETISGD
-759 GVCRRVDGLTV
+759 GVQRRIEGLTV
-770 LDYPMPRGAIA
+770 LDYPMPRGALA

-788 PLLPLDYFDRI
+788 PLLPLDYYDRI

-811 VVISQ
+811 MRAMAAAIA

>member
-1 MSASGPL
+1 
-8 RHSYRTPVPR
+8 
-18 FDPRRVRR
+18 
-26 TSCLGRVDILSVE
+26 
-39 GGAVACLTFPT
+39 
-50 PNCMLRVP
+50 
-58 VMSEQKIPR
+58 MSEQKPPR
-67 YKAYDHPAGGWGAAG
+67 YKPYNQPAGGWGAAG
-82 ATAKVLMQQSVI
+82 ATAKVLLQQSVI
-94 AKGSKALLSMNQ
+94 GKGSKALLAMNQ

-117 PDADHTK
+117 PDADERK

-136 AWEATKHRATREFF
+136 AWEATQFRAGRELF
-150 AEHTVQEL
+150 AQHTVTEL
-158 MAQSDY
+158 MAQTDY

-179 PVSDHYV
+179 AATDHYV
-186 PCSWDEAFALIGRHL
+186 PCSWDDAFALIGRHL
-201 QALSSPHEAEFYTS
+201 QALDSPHQAEFYTS

-258 VGKGTIVLDDFE
+258 VGKGTIVLQDFE

-293 VEARKRNAPIVAVN
+293 VEARKRGIPIVAVN

-325 MATFGSTEISSEFV
+325 MATFGSTEITSEFV

-348 LIKGIMKAMFERE
+348 LIKGMMKVMFERE
-361 AAGESVLDHEFL
+361 AQGERVLDHDIL
-373 TEHTVGLE
+373 SEHTVGLE
-381 ALREEVMSLE
+381 ALREDVMAQDWDE
-391 WSQIVQVSGIKKE
+391 IVQVSGISQA
-404 QILRCAEIYIRSR
+404 QIRRCAEIYIRSK
-417 ATIIC
+417 ATVIC
-422 YGMGLTQHQQGSRLL
+422 YGMGLTQHQYGSRLL
-437 QQVANLL
+437 QQVASLL

-449 FGKPGAGIAPIRGH
+449 FGKPGAGIGPIRGH

-473 IDEKPTQRY
+473 IDEKPKPAY
-482 LDQVRD
+482 LDRVQQ
-488 VFGFEPP
+488 VFGFDPP

-510 AGTAKVFIG
+510 DGSARVFIG
-519 MGGNFIHAVPDTEIA
+519 LGGNFIHAVPDTPRA
-534 YRAMRGLELTV
+534 YEAMRGLDLTV

-552 RGHLVHGKEA
+552 RGHLVHGRDA
-562 LILPVVARSEWIHT
+562 LILPVVARSERIVT
-576 PLGEQFVTIEDA
+576 PAGEQFVTIEDA

-601 VSEHVLPE
+601 VSTEVLPE

-617 MATLPDSKVDWA
+617 MAALPDSKVDWA
-629 ACMHDYNHVRE
+629 RCMHDYAPIRD
-640 LIAAVYPSIY
+640 LIAAVYPEIY
-650 ADFNERIQAPRGF
+650 TGFNERIQQPHGF
-663 HLDIPPRRREW
+663 HLDIPPRRRVW

-685 LPGLEVND
+685 MPGLDVD
-693 LVEDPTMLRLAT
+693 DPVHDPDMLRLAT

-727 NDRMILF
+727 NDRMVLF
-734 MNLEDRVARGI
+734 MNIEDRLARGLQ
-745 GKEEQVSLETISSD
+745 KEALVSLETISGD
-759 GVCRRVDGLTV
+759 GVQRRIEGLTV
-770 LDYPMPRGAIA
+770 LDYPMPRGALA

-788 PLLPLDYFDRI
+788 PLLPLDYYDRI

-811 VVISQ
+811 VQAMAAAIA

>member
-1 MSASGPL
+1 
-8 RHSYRTPVPR
+8 
-18 FDPRRVRR
+18 
-26 TSCLGRVDILSVE
+26 
-39 GGAVACLTFPT
+39 
-50 PNCMLRVP
+50 
-58 VMSEQKIPR
+58 MSEQKPPR
-67 YKAYDHPAGGWGAAG
+67 YKPYNQPAGGWGAAG
-82 ATAKVLMQQSVI
+82 ATAKVLLQQSVI
-94 AKGSKALLSMNQ
+94 GKGSKALLAMNQ

-117 PDADHTK
+117 PDADERK

-136 AWEATKHRATREFF
+136 AWEATQFRAGRELF
-150 AEHTVQEL
+150 ARYTVTEL
-158 MAQSDY
+158 MAQTDY

-179 PVSDHYV
+179 AATDHYV
-186 PCSWDEAFALIGRHL
+186 PCSWDDAFALIGRHL
-201 QALSSPHEAEFYTS
+201 QALDSPHQAEFYTS

-258 VGKGTIVLDDFE
+258 VGKGTIVLQDFE

-293 VEARKRNAPIVAVN
+293 VDARKRGIPIVAVN

-315 RFAEPQDVVQ
+315 RFAEPQDMVQ
-325 MATFGSTEISSEFV
+325 MATFGSTEITSEFV

-348 LIKGIMKAMFERE
+348 LIKGMMKVMFERE
-361 AAGESVLDHEFL
+361 AQGERVLDHDFL
-373 TEHTVGLE
+373 SEHTVGLE
-381 ALREEVMSLE
+381 ALREDVMTQDWDE
-391 WSQIVQVSGIKKE
+391 IVQVSGISQA
-404 QILRCAEIYIRSR
+404 QIRRCAEIYIRSN
-417 ATIIC
+417 ATLIC
-422 YGMGLTQHQQGSRLL
+422 YGMGLTQHQYGSRLL

-444 MLRGN
+444 LLRGN
-449 FGKPGAGIAPIRGH
+449 FGKPGAGIGPIRGH

-473 IDEKPTQRY
+473 IDEKPKPAY
-482 LDQVRD
+482 LDRVQQ
-488 VFGFEPP
+488 VFGFDPP

-510 AGTAKVFIG
+510 DGSAKVFIG
-519 MGGNFIHAVPDTEIA
+519 LGGNFIHAVPDTPRA
-534 YRAMRGLELTV
+534 YEAMRGLDLTV

-552 RGHLVHGKEA
+552 RGHLVHGRDA
-562 LILPVVARSEWIHT
+562 LILPVVARSERIVT
-576 PLGEQFVTIEDA
+576 PAGEQFVTIEDA

-601 VSEHVLPE
+601 VSADVLPE

-617 MATLPDSKVDWA
+617 MAALPRSKVDWA
-629 ACMHDYNHVRE
+629 GCMHDYAPIRE
-640 LIAAVYPSIY
+640 LIAAVYPEIY
-650 ADFNERIQAPRGF
+650 TGFNERIQQPHGF
-663 HLDIPPRRREW
+663 HLDIPPRRRVW

-685 LPGLEVND
+685 MSGLDVD
-693 LVEDPTMLRLAT
+693 DPVHDPDMLRLAT

-727 NDRMILF
+727 NDRMVLF
-734 MNLEDRVARGI
+734 MNIEDRLARGLD
-745 GKEEQVSLETISSD
+745 KEALVSLETISGD
-759 GVCRRVDGLTV
+759 GVQRRIEGLTV
-770 LDYPMPRGAIA
+770 LDYPMPRGALA

-788 PLLPLDYFDRI
+788 PLLPLDYYDRI

-811 VVISQ
+811 VQAMAAAIA

>member
-1 MSASGPL
+1 
-8 RHSYRTPVPR
+8 
-18 FDPRRVRR
+18 
-26 TSCLGRVDILSVE
+26 
-39 GGAVACLTFPT
+39 
-50 PNCMLRVP
+50 
-58 VMSEQKIPR
+58 MSEQKPPR
-67 YKAYDHPAGGWGAAG
+67 YKPYNQPAGGWGAAG
-82 ATAKVLMQQSVI
+82 ATAKVLLQQSVI
-94 AKGSKALLSMNQ
+94 GKGSKALLAMNQ

-117 PDADHTK
+117 PDADERK

-136 AWEATKHRATREFF
+136 AWEATQFRAGRELF
-150 AEHTVQEL
+150 ARHTVTEL
-158 MAQSDY
+158 MAQTDY

-179 PVSDHYV
+179 AATDHYV
-186 PCSWDEAFALIGRHL
+186 PCSWDDAFALIGRHL
-201 QALSSPHEAEFYTS
+201 QALDSPHQAEFYTS

-258 VGKGTIVLDDFE
+258 VGKGTIVLQDFE

-293 VEARKRNAPIVAVN
+293 VEARKRGIPIVAVN

-315 RFAEPQDVVQ
+315 RFAEPQDMVQ
-325 MATFGSTEISSEFV
+325 MATFGSTEITSEFV

-348 LIKGIMKAMFERE
+348 LIKGMMKVMFERE
-361 AAGESVLDHEFL
+361 AQGERVLDHAFL
-373 TEHTVGLE
+373 AEHTVGLE
-381 ALREEVMSLE
+381 ALREDVMAQDWDE
-391 WSQIVQVSGIKKE
+391 IVQVSGISQA
-404 QILRCAEIYIRSR
+404 QIRRCAEIYIRSN
-417 ATIIC
+417 ATVIC
-422 YGMGLTQHQQGSRLL
+422 YGMGLTQHQYGSRLL

-444 MLRGN
+444 LLRGN
-449 FGKPGAGIAPIRGH
+449 FGKPGAGIGPIRGH

-473 IDEKPTQRY
+473 IDEKPKPAY
-482 LDQVRD
+482 LDRVQQ
-488 VFGFEPP
+488 VFGFDPP

-510 AGTAKVFIG
+510 DGSAKVFIG
-519 MGGNFIHAVPDTEIA
+519 LGGNFIHAVPDTPRA
-534 YRAMRGLELTV
+534 YEAMRGLDLTV

-552 RGHLVHGKEA
+552 RGHLVHGRDA
-562 LILPVVARSEWIHT
+562 LILPVVARSERIFT
-576 PLGEQFVTIEDA
+576 PAGEQFVTIEDA

-601 VSEHVLPE
+601 VSADVLPE

-617 MATLPDSKVDWA
+617 LATLPDSRVDWA
-629 ACMHDYNHVRE
+629 GCMHDYAPIRE
-640 LIAAVYPSIY
+640 LIAAVYPEIY
-650 ADFNERIQAPRGF
+650 TGFNERIQQPHGF
-663 HLDIPPRRREW
+663 HLDIPPRRRVW

-685 LPGLEVND
+685 MPGLDVD
-693 LVEDPTMLRLAT
+693 DPVHDPDMLRLAT

-727 NDRMILF
+727 NDRMVLF
-734 MNLEDRVARGI
+734 MNIEDRLARGLD
-745 GKEEQVSLETISSD
+745 KEARVSLETISAD
-759 GVCRRVDGLTV
+759 GVQRRVEGLTV
-770 LDYPMPRGAIA
+770 LDYPMPRGALA

-788 PLLPLDYFDRI
+788 PLLPLDYYDRL

-811 VVISQ
+811 MRAMAAVA

>member
-1 MSASGPL
+1 
-8 RHSYRTPVPR
+8 
-18 FDPRRVRR
+18 
-26 TSCLGRVDILSVE
+26 
-39 GGAVACLTFPT
+39 
-50 PNCMLRVP
+50 
-58 VMSEQKIPR
+58 MSEQKPPR
-67 YKAYDHPAGGWGAAG
+67 YKPYNQPAGGWGAAG
-82 ATAKVLMQQSVI
+82 ATAKVLLQQSVI
-94 AKGSKALLSMNQ
+94 GKGSKALLAMNQ

-117 PDADHTK
+117 PDADERK

-136 AWEATKHRATREFF
+136 AWEATQFRAGRELF
-150 AEHTVQEL
+150 AQHTVTEL
-158 MAQSDY
+158 MAQTDY

-179 PVSDHYV
+179 ASTDHYV

-201 QALSSPHEAEFYTS
+201 LALDSPHQAEFYTS

-258 VGKGTIVLDDFE
+258 VGKGTIVLQDFE

-293 VEARKRNAPIVAVN
+293 VEARKRGIPIVAVN

-315 RFAEPQDVVQ
+315 RFAEPQDMVQ
-325 MATFGSTEISSEFV
+325 MATFGSTEITSEFV

-348 LIKGIMKAMFERE
+348 LIKGMMKVMFERE
-361 AAGESVLDHEFL
+361 AQGERVLDHDFL
-373 TEHTVGLE
+373 AEHTVGLD
-381 ALREEVMSLE
+381 ALRADVMAQDWDE
-391 WSQIVQVSGIKKE
+391 IVQVSGITQA
-404 QILRCAEIYIRSR
+404 QIRRCAEIYIRSK
-417 ATIIC
+417 ATVIC
-422 YGMGLTQHQQGSRLL
+422 YGMGLTQHQYGSTLL

-444 MLRGN
+444 LLRGN
-449 FGKPGAGIAPIRGH
+449 FGKPGAGIGPIRGH

-473 IDEKPTQRY
+473 IDEKPKPAY
-482 LDQVRD
+482 LDRVQQ
-488 VFGFEPP
+488 VFGFDPP

-510 AGTAKVFIG
+510 DGSAKVFIG
-519 MGGNFIHAVPDTEIA
+519 MGGNFIHAVPDTPRA
-534 YRAMRGLELTV
+534 YEAMRGLELTV

-552 RGHLVHGKEA
+552 RGHLVHGRDA
-562 LILPVVARSEWIHT
+562 LILPVVARSERIVT
-576 PLGEQFVTIEDA
+576 PAGEQFVTIEDA

-601 VSEHVLPE
+601 VSTDVLPE

-617 MATLPDSKVDWA
+617 MATLPHSKVDWGG
-629 ACMHDYNHVRE
+629 CMHDYAPIRE
-640 LIAAVYPSIY
+640 LIAAVYPEIY
-650 ADFNERIQAPRGF
+650 TGFNERIQQPHGF
-663 HLDIPPRRREW
+663 HLDIPPRRRVW

-685 LPGLEVND
+685 MPGLDVDAPVDAPE
-693 LVEDPTMLRLAT
+693 MLRLAT

-727 NDRMILF
+727 NDRMVLF
-734 MNLEDRVARGI
+734 MNIEDRLARGLE
-745 GKEEQVSLETISSD
+745 KEALVSLETISGD
-759 GVCRRVDGLTV
+759 GVNRRIEGLTV
-770 LDYPMPRGAIA
+770 LDYPMPRGALA

-788 PLLPLDYFDRI
+788 ALLPLDYYDRI

-811 VVISQ
+811 VQAMAAAIA

>member
-1 MSASGPL
+1 
-8 RHSYRTPVPR
+8 
-18 FDPRRVRR
+18 
-26 TSCLGRVDILSVE
+26 
-39 GGAVACLTFPT
+39 
-50 PNCMLRVP
+50 
-58 VMSEQKIPR
+58 MSEQKPLR
-67 YKAYDHPAGGWGAAG
+67 YKPYNQPAGGWGAAG
-82 ATAKVLMQQSVI
+82 ATAKVLLQQSVI
-94 AKGSKALLSMNQ
+94 GKGSKALLAMNQ

-117 PDADHTK
+117 PDADERK

-136 AWEATKHRATREFF
+136 AWEATQFRAGRELF
-150 AEHTVQEL
+150 ARYTVTEL
-158 MAQSDY
+158 MAQTDY

-179 PVSDHYV
+179 AATDHYV
-186 PCSWDEAFALIGRHL
+186 PCSWDDAFALIGRHL
-201 QALSSPHEAEFYTS
+201 QALDSPHQAEFYTS

-258 VGKGTIVLDDFE
+258 VGKGTIVLQDFE

-293 VEARKRNAPIVAVN
+293 VEARKRGIPIVAVN

-325 MATFGSTEISSEFV
+325 MATFGSTEITSEFV

-348 LIKGIMKAMFERE
+348 LIKGMMKVMFERE
-361 AAGESVLDHEFL
+361 AQGERVLDHDFL
-373 TEHTVGLE
+373 SEHTVGLE
-381 ALREEVMSLE
+381 ALREDVMAQD
-391 WSQIVQVSGIKKE
+391 WDQIVQVSGISQA
-404 QILRCAEIYIRSR
+404 QIRRCAEIYIRSK
-417 ATIIC
+417 ATVIC
-422 YGMGLTQHQQGSRLL
+422 YGMGLTQHQYGSRLL

-444 MLRGN
+444 LLRGN
-449 FGKPGAGIAPIRGH
+449 FGKPGAGIGPIRGH

-473 IDEKPTQRY
+473 IDEKPKPAY
-482 LDQVRD
+482 LGRVQQ
-488 VFGFEPP
+488 VFGFDPP

-510 AGTAKVFIG
+510 DGSAKVFIG
-519 MGGNFIHAVPDTEIA
+519 LGGNFIHAVPDTPRA
-534 YRAMRGLELTV
+534 YEAMRGLELTV

-552 RGHLVHGKEA
+552 RGHLVHGRDA
-562 LILPVVARSEWIHT
+562 LILPVVARSERIVT
-576 PLGEQFVTIEDA
+576 PAGEQFVTIEDA

-601 VSEHVLPE
+601 VSAEVLPE

-617 MATLPDSKVDWA
+617 LATLPDSRVDWA
-629 ACMHDYNHVRE
+629 GCMHDYAPIRE
-640 LIAAVYPSIY
+640 LIAAVYPEIY
-650 ADFNERIQAPRGF
+650 TGFNERIQQPHGF
-663 HLDIPPRRREW
+663 HLDIPPRRRVW

-685 LPGLEVND
+685 MPGLDVD
-693 LVEDPTMLRLAT
+693 DPVHDPDMLRLAT

-727 NDRMILF
+727 NDRMVLF
-734 MNLEDRVARGI
+734 MNIEDRLARGLE
-745 GKEEQVSLETISSD
+745 KEALVSLETISGD
-759 GVCRRVDGLTV
+759 GVQRCIEGLTV
-770 LDYPMPRGAIA
+770 LDYPMPRGALA

-788 PLLPLDYFDRI
+788 PLLPLDYYDRI

-811 VVISQ
+811 MRAMAAAIA

>member
-39 GGAVACLTFPT
+39 GEAVACLTFPT

-67 YKAYDHPAGGWGAAG
+67 YKAYDHPAGGWGATG

-179 PVSDHYV
+179 PVTDHYV

-325 MATFGSTEISSEFV
+325 MATFGSTAISSEFV

-391 WSQIVQVSGIKKE
+391 WSQILQVSGIKKE

-640 LIAAVYPSIY
+640 LIAAVYPGIY

>member
-1 MSASGPL
+1 
-8 RHSYRTPVPR
+8 
-18 FDPRRVRR
+18 
-26 TSCLGRVDILSVE
+26 
-39 GGAVACLTFPT
+39 
-50 PNCMLRVP
+50 
-58 VMSEQKIPR
+58 MSEQKPPR
-67 YKAYDHPAGGWGAAG
+67 YKPYNQPAGGWGAAG
-82 ATAKVLMQQSVI
+82 ATAKVLLQQSVI
-94 AKGSKALLSMNQ
+94 GKGSKALLAMNQ

-117 PDADHTK
+117 PDADERK

-136 AWEATKHRATREFF
+136 AWEATQFRAGRELF
-150 AEHTVQEL
+150 ARHTVTEL
-158 MAQSDY
+158 MAQTDY

-179 PVSDHYV
+179 AATDHYV
-186 PCSWDEAFALIGRHL
+186 PCSWDDAFALIGRHL
-201 QALSSPHEAEFYTS
+201 RALDSPHQAEFYTS

-258 VGKGTIVLDDFE
+258 VGKGTIVLQDFE

-293 VEARKRNAPIVAVN
+293 VEARKRGIPIVAVN

-315 RFAEPQDVVQ
+315 RFAEPQDMVQ
-325 MATFGSTEISSEFV
+325 MASFGSTEITSEFV

-348 LIKGIMKAMFERE
+348 LIKGMMKVMFERE
-361 AAGESVLDHEFL
+361 AQGERVLDHAFL
-373 TEHTVGLE
+373 AEHTVGLE
-381 ALREEVMSLE
+381 PLREDVMAQD
-391 WSQIVQVSGIKKE
+391 WDQIVQVSGISQA
-404 QILRCAEIYIRSR
+404 QIRRCAEIYIRSN
-417 ATIIC
+417 ATVIC
-422 YGMGLTQHQQGSRLL
+422 YGMGLTQHQYGSRLL

-444 MLRGN
+444 LLRGN
-449 FGKPGAGIAPIRGH
+449 FGKPGAGIGPIRGH

-473 IDEKPTQRY
+473 IDEKPKPAY
-482 LDQVRD
+482 LDRVQQ
-488 VFGFEPP
+488 VFGFDPP

-510 AGTAKVFIG
+510 EGSAKVFIG
-519 MGGNFIHAVPDTEIA
+519 LGGNFIHAVPDTPRA
-534 YRAMRGLELTV
+534 YEAMRGLDLTV

-552 RGHLVHGKEA
+552 RGHLVHGRDA
-562 LILPVVARSEWIHT
+562 LILPVVARSERIVT
-576 PLGEQFVTIEDA
+576 PAGEQFVTIEDA

-601 VSEHVLPE
+601 VSADVLPE

-617 MATLPDSKVDWA
+617 MAALPHSKVDWA
-629 ACMHDYNHVRE
+629 GCMHDYALIRE
-640 LIAAVYPSIY
+640 LIAAVYPEIY
-650 ADFNERIQAPRGF
+650 TGFNERIQQPHGF
-663 HLDIPPRRREW
+663 HLDIPPRRRVW

-685 LPGLEVND
+685 MPGLDVD
-693 LVEDPTMLRLAT
+693 DPVHDPDMLRLAT

-727 NDRMILF
+727 NDRMVLF
-734 MNLEDRVARGI
+734 MNIEDRLARGLD
-745 GKEEQVSLETISSD
+745 KEARVSLETISAD
-759 GVCRRVDGLTV
+759 GVQRRVEGLTV
-770 LDYPMPRGAIA
+770 LDYPMPRGALA

-788 PLLPLDYFDRI
+788 PLLPLDHYDRI

-811 VVISQ
+811 MRAMAAVA

>member
-1 MSASGPL
+1 
-8 RHSYRTPVPR
+8 
-18 FDPRRVRR
+18 
-26 TSCLGRVDILSVE
+26 
-39 GGAVACLTFPT
+39 
-50 PNCMLRVP
+50 
-58 VMSEQKIPR
+58 MSEQKPPR
-67 YKAYDHPAGGWGAAG
+67 YKPYNQPAGGWGAAG
-82 ATAKVLMQQSVI
+82 ATARVLLQQSVI
-94 AKGSKALLSMNQ
+94 GKGSKALLAMNQ

-117 PDADHTK
+117 PDADERR

-136 AWEATKHRATREFF
+136 AWEATEFRAGRELF
-150 AEHTVQEL
+150 ARHTVTEL
-158 MAQSDY
+158 MAQTDY

-179 PVSDHYV
+179 AATDHYV
-186 PCSWDEAFALIGRHL
+186 PCSWDDAFALIGRHL
-201 QALSSPHEAEFYTS
+201 QALDSPHQAEFYTS

-258 VGKGTIVLDDFE
+258 VGKGTIVLQDFE

-293 VEARKRNAPIVAVN
+293 AEARKRGIPIVAVN

-325 MATFGSTEISSEFV
+325 MATLGSTEITSEFV

-348 LIKGIMKAMFERE
+348 LIKGMMKVMFERE
-361 AAGESVLDHEFL
+361 AQGERVLDHDFL
-373 TEHTVGLE
+373 SEHTVGLE
-381 ALREEVMSLE
+381 ALREDVMAQD
-391 WSQIVQVSGIKKE
+391 WDQIVQVSGISQA
-404 QILRCAEIYIRSR
+404 QIRRCAEIYIRSK
-417 ATIIC
+417 ATVIC
-422 YGMGLTQHQQGSRLL
+422 YGMGLTQHQYGSRLL

-444 MLRGN
+444 LLRGN
-449 FGKPGAGIAPIRGH
+449 FGKPGAGIGPIRGH

-473 IDEKPTQRY
+473 IDEKPKPAY
-482 LDQVRD
+482 LDRVQQ
-488 VFGFEPP
+488 VFGFDPP

-510 AGTAKVFIG
+510 AGSAKVFIG
-519 MGGNFIHAVPDTEIA
+519 LGGNFIHAVPDTPRA
-534 YRAMRGLELTV
+534 YEAMRGLDLTV

-552 RGHLVHGKEA
+552 RGHLVHGRDA
-562 LILPVVARSEWIHT
+562 LILPVVARSERIVT
-576 PLGEQFVTIEDA
+576 PAGEQFVTIEDA

-601 VSEHVLPE
+601 VSADVLPE

-617 MATLPDSKVDWA
+617 LATLPDSRVDWA
-629 ACMHDYNHVRE
+629 GCMHDYALIRE
-640 LIAAVYPSIY
+640 LIAAVYPEIY
-650 ADFNERIQAPRGF
+650 TGFNERIQQPHGF
-663 HLDIPPRRREW
+663 HLDIPPRRRVW

-685 LPGLEVND
+685 MPGLDVD
-693 LVEDPTMLRLAT
+693 DPVHDPDMLRLAT

-727 NDRMILF
+727 NDRMVLF
-734 MNLEDRVARGI
+734 MNIEDRLARGLE
-745 GKEEQVSLETISSD
+745 KEARVILETISGD
-759 GVCRRVDGLTV
+759 GVQRRVEGLTV
-770 LDYPMPRGAIA
+770 LDYPMPRGALA

-788 PLLPLDYFDRI
+788 PLLPLDYYDRI

-811 VVISQ
+811 MRAMA

>member
-1 MSASGPL
+1 
-8 RHSYRTPVPR
+8 
-18 FDPRRVRR
+18 
-26 TSCLGRVDILSVE
+26 
-39 GGAVACLTFPT
+39 
-50 PNCMLRVP
+50 
-58 VMSEQKIPR
+58 MSEQKPPR
-67 YKAYDHPAGGWGAAG
+67 YKPYNQPAGGWGAAG
-82 ATAKVLMQQSVI
+82 ATAKVLLQQSVI
-94 AKGSKALLSMNQ
+94 GKGSKALLAMNQ

-117 PDADHTK
+117 PDADERK

-136 AWEATKHRATREFF
+136 AWEATQFRAGRELF
-150 AEHTVQEL
+150 AQHTVTEL
-158 MAQSDY
+158 MAQTDY

-179 PVSDHYV
+179 AATDHYV

-201 QALSSPHEAEFYTS
+201 QALDSPHQAEFYTS

-258 VGKGTIVLDDFE
+258 VGKGTIVLQDFE

-293 VEARKRNAPIVAVN
+293 VEARKRGIPIVAVN

-325 MATFGSTEISSEFV
+325 MATFGSTEITSEFV

-348 LIKGIMKAMFERE
+348 LIKGMMKVMFERE
-361 AAGESVLDHEFL
+361 AQGERVLDHDFL
-373 TEHTVGLE
+373 SEHTVGLE
-381 ALREEVMSLE
+381 ALREDVMAQDWDE
-391 WSQIVQVSGIKKE
+391 IVQVSGISQA
-404 QILRCAEIYIRSR
+404 QIRRCAEIYIRSK
-417 ATIIC
+417 ATVIC
-422 YGMGLTQHQQGSRLL
+422 YGMGLTQHQYGSRLL
-437 QQVANLL
+437 QQVASLL

-449 FGKPGAGIAPIRGH
+449 FGKPGAGIGPIRGH

-473 IDEKPTQRY
+473 IDEKPKPAY
-482 LDQVRD
+482 LDRVQQ
-488 VFGFEPP
+488 VFGFDPP

-510 AGTAKVFIG
+510 DGSAKVFIG
-519 MGGNFIHAVPDTEIA
+519 LGGNFIHAVPDTPRA
-534 YRAMRGLELTV
+534 YEAMRGLDLTV

-552 RGHLVHGKEA
+552 RGHLVHGRDA
-562 LILPVVARSEWIHT
+562 LILPVVARSERIVT
-576 PLGEQFVTIEDA
+576 RAGEQFVTIEDA

-601 VSEHVLPE
+601 VSADVLPE

-617 MATLPDSKVDWA
+617 MAALPHSKVDWA
-629 ACMHDYNHVRE
+629 GCMHDYAPIRE
-640 LIAAVYPSIY
+640 LIAAVYPEIY
-650 ADFNERIQAPRGF
+650 TGFNERIQQPHGF
-663 HLDIPPRRREW
+663 HLDIPPRRRVW

-685 LPGLEVND
+685 MPGLDVD
-693 LVEDPTMLRLAT
+693 APVDDPGMLRLAT

-727 NDRMILF
+727 NDRMVLF
-734 MNLEDRVARGI
+734 MNIEDRLARGLD
-745 GKEEQVSLETISSD
+745 KEARVSLETISGD
-759 GVCRRVDGLTV
+759 GVQRRIEGLTV
-770 LDYPMPRGAIA
+770 LDYPMPRGALA

-788 PLLPLDYFDRI
+788 PLLPLDYYDRI

-811 VVISQ
+811 VRAMAAAIA